1 MVPYCKWIWCIVL
14 CKRRPS
20 SMCWKGLC
28 LAWTSLRIDWI
39 TRSRLNGWS
48 AACQPQQLVWILL
61 ELSVSLGNDML
72 CHYNILTLVLCL
84 CSPWCL
90 CTILLKQ
97 ISFAQLGVAFQIS
110 SLVNWSVVS
119 MIFIGVL
126 LGKIPML
133 MKICSNRFWKKMPFS
148 EPWSNSSPRTDDPVV
163 GFHRVFPFHGWR
175 RGAIS
180 KPMILRISNSLQSSL
195 WGLGAPFLVPLGSR
209 YDVFMFGYLFGGN
222 TTYGRSVN

>member
-133 MKICSNRFWKKMPFS
+133 MKICSNRFWKKECHLVNHGQIHHQELMIQLLVFTGFSRFMVDVGGPSANLWYFASATRCRVVYEDWELPF
-148 EPWSNSSPRTDDPVV
+148 
-163 GFHRVFPFHGWR
+163 
-175 RGAIS
+175 
-180 KPMILRISNSLQSSL
+180 
-195 WGLGAPFLVPLGSR
+195 
-209 YDVFMFGYLFGGN
+209 
-222 TTYGRSVN
+222 